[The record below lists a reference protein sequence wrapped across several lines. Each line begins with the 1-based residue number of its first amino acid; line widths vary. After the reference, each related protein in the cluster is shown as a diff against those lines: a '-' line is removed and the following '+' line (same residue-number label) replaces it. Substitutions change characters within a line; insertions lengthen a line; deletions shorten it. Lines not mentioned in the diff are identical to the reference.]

1 MRLRKIGLMKLLKNL
16 HMMKSKR
23 LSRMAYK
30 FFNKKTGSQATSK
43 MVANVNKVLESHKP
57 VIKNSK

>member
-1 MRLRKIGLMKLLKNL
+1 
-16 HMMKSKR
+16 MMKSER